1 MEPNSNTANIFK
13 LSHWE
18 FETIKIN
25 MLRALMEKADS
36 MKEQRIDVAGKQK
49 KF

>member
-1 MEPNSNTANIFK
+1 MTNCIGKKFK
-13 LSHWE
+13 SLR
-18 FETIKIN
+18 ETIKIN